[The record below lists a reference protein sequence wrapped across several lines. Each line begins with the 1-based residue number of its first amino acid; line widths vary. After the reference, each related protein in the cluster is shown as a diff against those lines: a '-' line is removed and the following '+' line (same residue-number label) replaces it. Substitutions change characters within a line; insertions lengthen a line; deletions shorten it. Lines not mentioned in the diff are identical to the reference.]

1 MTIGN
6 RIGTLRKQMK
16 YSQEYVAEKLGV
28 SRQAVSKWE
37 KDISRPDTDNI
48 IQLAELLDTNVD
60 YILTGKIHSNISDDS
75 IKCRKL
81 SREQKRKIRI
91 WILSAFGFV
100 LTVSIVLFIHLC
112 PVDWEIGPC
121 RGGYYTSIYD
131 MYCDELTEKFVDGM
145 EYDKDKILWAEPIKG
160 TQQGTDKG
168 RKLFLEFD
176 VTYEHA
182 DYGVITERIHFIG
195 TRYWVHK
202 FRWSAA
208 IIEG

>member
-6 RIGTLRKQMK
+6 RISTLRKQMK
-16 YSQEYVAEKLGV
+16 YSQEYVAEKLGI

-37 KDISRPDTDNI
+37 KDITKPDTDNI
-48 IQLAELLDTNVD
+48 IRLAELLDTNVD
-60 YILTGKIHSNISDDS
+60 YILTGKISPEITENT
-75 IKCRKL
+75 IKHKKL
-81 SREQKRKIRI
+81 SRKQKRKIGL
-91 WILSAFGFV
+91 WVLSALGFI
-100 LTVSIVLFIHLC
+100 LTVSVVLVIHLC

-131 MYCDELTEKFVDGM
+131 IYCDELTEKFVDGM

-176 VTYEHA
+176 VKYEHSE
-182 DYGVITERIHFIG
+182 YGIIIQRIHFIG
-195 TRYWVHK
+195 TRYWIHK
-202 FRWSAA
+202 FSWNGA